1 MNHVIRSTMWRRRA
15 VLALLA
21 LALLLIPAVALA
33 QGDAPASQAASP
45 GLEPGAHVTYEQK
58 VPINVVFVGYE
69 QGDFALNDLKEWL
82 PDGYAPIVRYPAFYG
97 LAGRDMGLQFNF
109 KYNYKWASKGFEDDF
124 FGYLASIAAP
134 GPMTIFQAEYNNQAG
149 NVLDVTDPVW
159 YIDAPSTEQWLMSNA
174 GRLDV
179 NTDEGYTIF
188 FINWY
193 NRPDFQ
199 FHVYTKTDYADPDT
213 GYNFGESR
221 ASRKIIAWG
230 GSHGRTWFYDL
241 SAGPEAWTDNWA
253 VDSPDLDGD
262 GVEEYRMPPIWEYT
276 DGGYRD
282 PAALGQDLGLVAR
295 FVAINLLFTPSPL
308 YDPLVSS
315 PGPDGHKVAH
325 VEMFEVDAGRREVGT
340 DFYNAGFAAA
350 ELGSYQPYYDWMT
363 AQDLNRRPDLPARR
377 ALGIFT
383 ERLSISGCWEE
394 FGTAFAQLFCH
405 FDRNYSD
412 YISGYGEQDYV
423 ASVFAYHVTQ
433 RRMNTQFGL
442 LGFADDNW
450 VDGTP
455 SYIFAFGAQEYRDLG
470 YGFSDT
476 IVHEVGHNV
485 GTSHPHDG
493 YDSQLGID
501 YGPGGQFYF
510 AWSGDESD
518 SIMSYLGLSGRFGV
532 FNQDNMN
539 RYQFAGYLNW
549 ANAVLAGIEAH
560 PDADT
565 VWAYVDAADAAAMTA
580 QDAFADWD
588 YATAAMYAREAYEQI
603 ARAAMQLGVSTDAVS
618 PMRVIGPTGTPPK
631 EGDPIRF
638 PDN

>member
-618 PMRVIGPTGTPPK
+618 PMRVIGPTCTPPK

>member
-1 MNHVIRSTMWRRRA
+1 MNRVIHSTVWGRRA
-15 VLALLA
+15 VPALLA
-21 LALLLIPAVALA
+21 MALLLIPLMALA
-33 QGDAPASQAASP
+33 QGDASAPGAVSS
-45 GLEPGAHVTYEQK
+45 GLEAGAHVTYKQK

-134 GPMTIFQAEYNNQAG
+134 GPMTLFQEEYNNQAG

-159 YIDAPSTEQWLMSNA
+159 YIDAPSTEQWLMDNA

-179 NTDEGYTIF
+179 NTGEGYTIF

-193 NRPDFQ
+193 SRPDFQ

-213 GYNFGESR
+213 GYNLGEVR

-241 SAGPEAWTDNWA
+241 SAGPEAWTANWA

-276 DGGYRD
+276 GGGYRD

-325 VEMFEVDAGRREVGT
+325 VEMFEVDGGRREVGT

-350 ELGSYQPYYDWMT
+350 ELNSYQPYYDWMT

-383 ERLSISGCWEE
+383 DRLSIPGCWEE
-394 FGTAFAQLFCH
+394 FGMTFAQLFCH
-405 FDRNYSD
+405 FDRNYGD

-423 ASVFAYHVTQ
+423 ASVFAYHTTQ
-433 RRMNTQFGL
+433 RRLNTQFGL

-455 SYIFAFGAQEYRDLG
+455 SYVFVFGAQEYRDLG

-476 IVHEVGHNV
+476 VVHEVGHNI

-493 YDSQLGID
+493 YDSGLGID
-501 YGPGGQFYF
+501 YGPSGQFSF

-518 SIMSYLGLSGRFGV
+518 SIMSYLGIAGHFGT

-588 YATAAMYAREAYEQI
+588 YAPAAMYAREAYEQI
-603 ARAAMQLGVSTDAVS
+603 ARAAMQLGVSTDTAV
-618 PMRVIGPTGTPPK
+618 PMRVVGPTGTPPK
-631 EGDPIRF
+631 DGDPIRF